1 MLNGAEK
8 VNNLSEADKGQQKH
22 PLEQMPSFEEHM
34 RKIKSS
40 EVMDDSEKLNAS
52 DKTIDNLFDKVGRE
66 AGKGY
71 FEKPDVVFDLAKD
84 ALSLTPQQAISNF
97 KGQVEA
103 YRNRSTES
111 YRQRA
116 AIFYEQTRD
125 NVQKL
130 AREHSVG
137 NDTIKVFL
145 DPNYISEKGRGMILS
160 EYNAIQSDYSRQEED
175 SWLTGVH
182 TYQRYRMQAKMMADG
197 FSESGGDVAYQKE
210 ISDMDSTYDPN
221 GPFYAGQFIHVNSN
235 KPRERG
241 GLRCYIT
248 PDKTT
253 DPGAVLYAWKE
264 SFQQS
269 PLKDSL
275 YFKFAT
281 SMNDHRNGGR
291 QRPDDIVI
299 YKTDNIDDGQ
309 FKELLQDFQKRCDEM
324 SPDLLPSDD
333 KKMPATTRKIANG
346 ISIAGEPGYV
356 NDYLRYTDHK
366 EGKHSW
372 TTFVDKMALLSL
384 SVASNR
390 LGVKPESLNVPG
402 LEEETKKVF
411 REFMLLSKINP
422 DTMLPVEYGDS
433 GPSWTNLE

>member
-160 EYNAIQSDYSRQEED
+160 EYNVVDWR
-175 SWLTGVH
+175 
-182 TYQRYRMQAKMMADG
+182 TY
-197 FSESGGDVAYQKE
+197 
-210 ISDMDSTYDPN
+210 ISKISN
-221 GPFYAGQFIHVNSN
+221 AG
-235 KPRERG
+235 E
-241 GLRCYIT
+241 
-248 PDKTT
+248 
-253 DPGAVLYAWKE
+253 
-264 SFQQS
+264 
-269 PLKDSL
+269 
-275 YFKFAT
+275 
-281 SMNDHRNGGR
+281 
-291 QRPDDIVI
+291 
-299 YKTDNIDDGQ
+299 DDG
-309 FKELLQDFQKRCDEM
+309 
-324 SPDLLPSDD
+324 
-333 KKMPATTRKIANG
+333 
-346 ISIAGEPGYV
+346 
-356 NDYLRYTDHK
+356 
-366 EGKHSW
+366 
-372 TTFVDKMALLSL
+372 
-384 SVASNR
+384 
-390 LGVKPESLNVPG
+390 
-402 LEEETKKVF
+402 
-411 REFMLLSKINP
+411 
-422 DTMLPVEYGDS
+422 
-433 GPSWTNLE
+433 